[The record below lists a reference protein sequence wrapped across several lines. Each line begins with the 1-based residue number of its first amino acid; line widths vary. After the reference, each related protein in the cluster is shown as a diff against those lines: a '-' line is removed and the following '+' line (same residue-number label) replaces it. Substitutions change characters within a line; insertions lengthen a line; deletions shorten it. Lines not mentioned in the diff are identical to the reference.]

1 MGVQIEA
8 MDGGRLRLSGDVE
21 TIFTLPASAVTDGF
35 SFAFS
40 DGTLLK
46 GHHDIGSG
54 RCHFAVAAEGA
65 GIVMIIRQGRHDG
78 AQIDGQIEW
87 MTLACGS
94 RTLCPIH
101 AKAQDDGRQ
110 LVLDMDAKEAA

>member
-21 TIFTLPASAVTDGF
+21 TIFDLPASAVTDGF

-40 DGTLLK
+40 DGTLLH

-54 RCHFAVAAEGA
+54 RCHFTLAAEGA
-65 GIVMIIRQGRHDG
+65 AIVRIVRDGRHDR

-101 AKAQDDGRQ
+101 TKAQDDGRQ
-110 LVLDMDAKEAA
+110 LVLDMEAREAA

>member
-21 TIFTLPASAVTDGF
+21 TIFDLPASAVTDGF

-40 DGTLLK
+40 DGTLLR

-54 RCHFAVAAEGA
+54 RCHFMLAAEGA
-65 GIVMIIRQGRHDG
+65 AIVRIMRDRRHDR

-94 RTLCPIH
+94 KTLCPIH
-101 AKAQDDGRQ
+101 AKSQDDGRQ
-110 LVLDMDAKEAA
+110 LVLDMEAREAA

>member
-1 MGVQIEA
+1 
-8 MDGGRLRLSGDVE
+8 MDGGKLKLTGDVE
-21 TIFTLPASAVTDGF
+21 TVLDLPASAVTDGF

-65 GIVMIIRQGRHDG
+65 GIVRIMREGRHDG
-78 AQIDGQIEW
+78 AKIDGQIEW
-87 MTLACGS
+87 MTLDCGS
-94 RTLCPIH
+94 RTLCPNH
-101 AKAQDDGRQ
+101 AKAQDHGRQ
-110 LVLDMDAKEAA
+110 LALAGEENGGAKRAGRRG